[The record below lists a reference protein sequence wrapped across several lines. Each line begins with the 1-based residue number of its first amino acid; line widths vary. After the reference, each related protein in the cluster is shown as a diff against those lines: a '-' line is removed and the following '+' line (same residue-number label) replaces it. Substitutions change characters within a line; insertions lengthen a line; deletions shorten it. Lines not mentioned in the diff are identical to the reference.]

1 MATTASRPPR
11 LLLLLCLLIITTLA
25 SAAFAAS
32 ASAAANPQPFYQ
44 VETDV
49 GQNTDPQ
56 PCNGLPGTTFTN
68 TITEQ
73 GHKVFSS
80 DGTLQHFFYTQTQD
94 IREDWIDGTYVI
106 AEAVG
111 PLSINAP
118 ASGTITFSGA
128 EQFRGTL
135 YSPTG
140 QSLGDLNI
148 NSEFHAT
155 FVDGVQVSNANL
167 FKIRKSPC

>member
-11 LLLLLCLLIITTLA
+11 LLLLCLLIITTLA

-56 PCNGLPGTTFTN
+56 PCNGLPGTTFSN

-73 GHKVFSS
+73 GHKVVSS
-80 DGTLQHFFYTQTQD
+80 DGTLEHFFFIQTQD

-106 AEAVG
+106 AQAVAHV
-111 PLSINAP
+111 SINAP
-118 ASGTITFSGA
+118 SSGTFTFSGA

-135 YSPTG
+135 YSPAG

-148 NSEFHAT
+148 FSEFHFT
-155 FVDGVQVSNANL
+155 LVDGVQVSNANQ
-167 FKIRKSPC
+167 FRITTSPC